1 MSDSGSARCIL
12 LVDDDEQVRTFATRA
27 LERAGFQVMAT
38 GDGADALRIARSL
51 DRLDVLVTDVVM
63 PSMMGGAVA
72 RSISTLFPE
81 AEVVLMSG
89 LVDDANVIDHV
100 ASGRWGF
107 LSKPFT
113 AAELEEI
120 VSDGAD
126 DP

>member
-1 MSDSGSARCIL
+1 MSDSKASRRIL

-27 LERAGFQVMAT
+27 LERAGFTVMAT
-38 GDGADALRIARSL
+38 GDGADALRIAKSL

-72 RSISTLFPE
+72 RSISTLFPS

-100 ASGRWGF
+100 ASGKWGF

-113 AAELEEI
+113 AAELEE
-120 VSDGAD
+120 VVGEVATDE
-126 DP
+126 

>member
-1 MSDSGSARCIL
+1 MSDSSMARCIL

-27 LERAGFQVMAT
+27 LERAGFQVVAT

-51 DRLDVLVTDVVM
+51 ERLDVLVTDVVM

-72 RSISTLFPE
+72 RSISTLFPS

-113 AAELEEI
+113 AAELEDI
-120 VSDGAD
+120 VGEGTDE
-126 DP
+126 P

>member
-1 MSDSGSARCIL
+1 MSESKVARRIL

-27 LERAGFQVMAT
+27 LERAGYDVVAAH
-38 GDGADALRIARSL
+38 DGTEALRISRSL

-72 RSISTLFPE
+72 RTISTLFPT

-89 LVDDANVIDHV
+89 LVDDATVIDHV

-113 AAELEEI
+113 ASELEEV
-120 VSDGAD
+120 VSEGAD
-126 DP
+126 EL